1 MTLVPPFDTLVNALD
16 TTEPQ
21 PLDRVRAAVELA
33 DELGALGDQLVT
45 HYVEAARGSG
55 CSWAQIGAQL
65 GVSKQAAQQAFVA
78 PTPRKS
84 RFGGRLPHRRWSAGA
99 GLVLKASV
107 AEAASLRHHHVGTEH
122 LLLALINADGLAA
135 TALSQLDV
143 DYETVRGH
151 IETAIGLG
159 EGRPGNHIPFTPRT
173 KKVIELAA
181 REAIRLQHDQVR
193 TEHLLLALVREGEGL
208 AAQIVTQRLGI
219 ELAQVARAVD
229 ALLKQGAGPRTPG
242 EHPTD

>member
-84 RFGGRLPHRRWSAGA
+84 RFGRRHAKWSDEA
-99 GLVLKASV
+99 GLALKAAV
-107 AEAASLRHHHVGTEH
+107 EEAGSFRHHHVGTEH
-122 LLLALINADGLAA
+122 LLLALFRGDGLAA
-135 TALSQLDV
+135 VALRRLDV
-143 DYETVRGH
+143 EYEAVRGH
-151 IETAIGLG
+151 VEDIIGRG
-159 EGRPGNHIPFTPRT
+159 DAKPSNHIPFTPRT
-173 KKVIELAA
+173 KKVLELAA
-181 REAIRLQHDQVR
+181 REAIRLHHEQVR
-193 TEHLLLALVREGEGL
+193 TEHLLLALAREGEGV
-208 AAQIVTQRLGI
+208 APQILVQKLGVALSEVMRVVH
-219 ELAQVARAVD
+219 ELVSAD
-229 ALLKQGAGPRTPG
+229 AGPRTPG
-242 EHPTD
+242 GRPTD